1 MRTGGAAFFVLQSL
15 LVRSPL
21 KGSRRLRAAPVR
33 AAFAAAVLLCAWY
46 LGAAGEAGDGSLRVE
61 LDAPAMVCITSL
73 EDGTWRVPP
82 DGRTVPQGSRVE
94 DFYDPPPW
102 RPGSPG
108 PVRLTKGQPGG
119 QLRSGVYEGLSSIPL
134 WQEPAAYFVPGGFSI
149 RLPAGR
155 WRLAVARGLEY
166 LPHVEQFELAASG
179 SLTRRIALRRW
190 VDMPR
195 RGWYSGDDHV
205 HHPRT
210 RPEDNEF
217 LLTWAMAE
225 DVRVL
230 NILRMGDLRRTYFE
244 QAGYGPESR
253 VERGGYVLV
262 SGQEDPRTDI
272 GGQGHTIA
280 LNITAP
286 VRDTS
291 RYRLYDDMFDGV
303 RRQGGLVGYAHKAW
317 APEWYGRQRPG
328 APVTWDSSI
337 NVPRGKIDFFE
348 ILQFRKLG
356 VKDYYDFLNLGF
368 RLTAAAGSDFPWGNT
383 FGEARMYAW
392 TGRGFSVNGWFDAV
406 KRGRTFVTNG
416 PMVEL
421 TANGAMPGDEVETA
435 AGGVV
440 RVRARAWA
448 PPEIGAPKLLEV
460 LEHGRAVRTAAS
472 DNPARRE
479 LAVDVTLRPKSSRWI
494 AVRVTSHNGAYAH
507 TSPVYVRVNG
517 GSFRHE
523 EDLPRLV
530 EERLGVLDYIDRGLQ
545 DEKTTRTFSPGEA
558 DELRKRVAEARAVYE
573 GMARR

>member
-1 MRTGGAAFFVLQSL
+1 MESGGG
-15 LVRSPL
+15 R
-21 KGSRRLRAAPVR
+21 RAAPVR
-33 AAFAAAVLLCAWY
+33 AAFAAAVLLCAWF
-46 LGAAGEAGDGSLRVE
+46 LGAAGETGEGSLRVE

-73 EDGTWRVPP
+73 ADGTWRVPP
-82 DGRTVPQGSRVE
+82 DGRTAPPATKVE
-94 DFYDPPPW
+94 DFYDPPAWKSGTPGPL
-102 RPGSPG
+102 RLTNGSPRG
-108 PVRLTKGQPGG
+108 SF
-119 QLRSGVYEGLSSIPL
+119 RSGIYEGRSSVPF
-134 WQEPAAYFVPGGFSI
+134 WQEAAAYFVPGGFSI

-166 LPHVEQFELAASG
+166 LPHFEEFQVSAG
-179 SLTRRIALRRW
+179 ESLTRRIALRRW

-195 RGWYSGDDHV
+195 RGWYSGDGHV

-210 RPEDNEF
+210 RPEDNQF

-225 DVRVL
+225 DVHVL

-244 QAGYGPESR
+244 QAGYGKEAR
-253 VERGGYVLV
+253 VVRGDYALV

-303 RRQGGLVGYAHKAW
+303 HRQGGLVGYAHKAW
-317 APEWYGRQRPG
+317 APEWYAKERPN

-356 VKDYYDFLNLGF
+356 VKDFYDFVNLGY

-383 FGEARMYAW
+383 FGEVRMYAW
-392 TGRGFSVNGWFDAV
+392 TGRGFSVDAWFEAV

-421 TANGAMPGDEVETA
+421 TVNGALPGDEVESA
-435 AGGVV
+435 AEDAV

-448 PPEIGAPKLLEV
+448 PPEIGAPQRLEV
-460 LEHGRAVRTAAS
+460 LEYGRPVKTATS
-472 DNPARRE
+472 DDPARRE
-479 LAVDVTLRPKSSRWI
+479 LAVDVTLRPPTSRWI
-494 AVRVTSHNGAYAH
+494 AARVTSHNGAYAH

-517 GSFRHE
+517 ASFRHDE
-523 EDLPRLV
+523 ELARLLKK
-530 EERLGVLDYIDRGLQ
+530 RLGVLEFIDTRLR
-545 DEKTTRTFSPGEA
+545 DEKFTASFSPGEA
-558 DELRKRVAEARAVYE
+558 AELRKRVAEARAVYE
-573 GMARR
+573 GMAPR